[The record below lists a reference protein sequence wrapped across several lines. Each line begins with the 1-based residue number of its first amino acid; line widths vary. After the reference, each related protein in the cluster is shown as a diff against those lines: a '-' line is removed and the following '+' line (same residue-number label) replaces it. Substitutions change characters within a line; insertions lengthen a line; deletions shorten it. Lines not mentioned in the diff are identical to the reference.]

1 MSNYQEQKKLSNFP
15 MEKYV
20 DFLMDNGYLGEMK
33 MLDTIELTSN
43 DSYVSIPR
51 VRELTKEQIITS
63 LKTTKLSF
71 DDFEVYLDHLKA
83 MESMLGWHCFKKS
96 VLPPD
101 ISKAVEPFVE
111 YSYLLPSKSVME
123 KKELSSMCDSLSMFL
138 RLRSTN
144 R

>member
-83 MESMLGWHCFKKS
+83 MESMRTIIDLS
-96 VLPPD
+96 V
-101 ISKAVEPFVE
+101 K
-111 YSYLLPSKSVME
+111 
-123 KKELSSMCDSLSMFL
+123 
-138 RLRSTN
+138 
-144 R
+144 